1 MHTHTHTHTQN
12 TSSPSPSIRD
22 PKVFRDLTKPIGA
35 LEPKRLKTFLQ
46 RYEQM
51 PTGKGF
57 PPRFMYGTHYSTPG
71 YVLNY
76 LVRDRPEYMLC
87 LQNGRF
93 DHADRIFTDIQAT
106 WDSVIRNPAD
116 VKELIPEF
124 YEGNGDFLLNTQ
136 RLQLGMYSS
145 RRVVVNMY
153 SF

>member
-1 MHTHTHTHTQN
+1 MTKRHFKHKHTDEDTPNTLQTHT
-12 TSSPSPSIRD
+12 
-22 PKVFRDLTKPIGA
+22 
-35 LEPKRLKTFLQ
+35 LEHR
-46 RYEQM
+46 
-51 PTGKGF
+51 
-57 PPRFMYGTHYSTPG
+57 YGTHYSTPG

-106 WDSVIRNPAD
+106 WDSVLVNPAD

-136 RLQLGMYSS
+136 RLQLGTCIHS
-145 RRVVVNMY
+145 RANTHIPETLIYPKHKPNNRY
-153 SF
+153 ETGRTESR